1 MAEYF
6 DEFIDIRGKY
16 IRKPIEQTTK
26 VTKIKVR
33 ANILSE
39 LNRSKKYVTLNMF
52 RLIYGLVK
60 IIHLV

>member
-1 MAEYF
+1 MEEYF

-33 ANILSE
+33 VNKIL
-39 LNRSKKYVTLNMF
+39 NNAR
-52 RLIYGLVK
+52 
-60 IIHLV
+60 